1 METLSNKAKIVYAA
15 MEALGAT
22 NKENQVTAY
31 TILDYIIEEGESLE
45 ENERLADIDN
55 EEYVNITLEIN
66 IKAIATILTA
76 LAKKNIIIKT
86 DPSTVTVD
94 GERKQLRHYFIKK

>member
-1 METLSNKAKIVYAA
+1 MDTLSNKAKVVYAA

-45 ENERLADIDN
+45 EDERLADIDN